1 MGHHV
6 SLSVPGDK
14 EGAQAAYDE
23 ALNAVFNLEVQCH
36 RHTQLQKSKDGI
48 GTRWSMIEMWPML
61 VIIPTALFVL
71 GHYRLWLSL

>member
-6 SLSVPGDK
+6 SLSVTGDK
-14 EGAQAAYDE
+14 EGAQAAYNE

-71 GHYRLWLSL
+71 GHHRLWLSL